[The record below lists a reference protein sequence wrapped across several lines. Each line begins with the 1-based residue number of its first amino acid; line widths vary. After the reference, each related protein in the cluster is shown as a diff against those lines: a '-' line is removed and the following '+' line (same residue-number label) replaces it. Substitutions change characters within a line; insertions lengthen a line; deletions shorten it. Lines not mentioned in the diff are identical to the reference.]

1 MPESKLRDKF
11 SASSQFLKSDIWR
24 IQARKLSR
32 RRLSYINPLRILLLA
47 IRRFFEDKCELRAS
61 ALTFYSLLSIVP
73 VVAMAF
79 GVAKGF
85 GLEKILEAQLLAKLE
100 GQPEIADR
108 LLGFSRS
115 LLENTKGGA
124 IAGVGVAVL
133 FWSVIKV
140 LGNIESALN
149 DIWGIPRARTLGRK
163 LADYLSVMMICP
175 VLLIISSSA
184 TVLVTTQIT
193 AMVERLAFLG
203 AAAGVIIFLI
213 KLLPYTVIWFLFTFM
228 YVFMPNTKVQLKSA
242 MWGGILAGTIY
253 QLTQFA
259 YIKFQ
264 VGVSSYGAIY
274 GSFAA
279 LPLFLA
285 WLQLSWLIV
294 LFGAEVSFAHQN
306 VAVYEFAA
314 DCANLSHRFKRT
326 VALLITRHCVN
337 AFVQAQSAP
346 TAEEIAQELEIP
358 IRLVRATIFELT
370 EARILAEIRLG
381 DGVLVGFQPG
391 RPIDQL
397 TIIEILGALDRH
409 GADTLP
415 LTETAS
421 LEQLR
426 ETARKFEE
434 ILQAAPGNLK
444 IQDL

>member
-1 MPESKLRDKF
+1 MPETKLRDKF
-11 SASSQFLKSDIWR
+11 SASSRFLKSEIWR
-24 IQARKLSR
+24 IQARKLNR
-32 RRLSYINPLRILLLA
+32 RELFYINPLRILLLA

-61 ALTFYSLLSIVP
+61 ALTFYTLLSIVP

-85 GLEKILEAQLLAKLE
+85 GLEKILETQLLAKLE

-108 LLGFSRS
+108 LIGFSRT

-149 DIWGIPRARTLGRK
+149 DIWGIPRARALGRK

-175 VLLIISSSA
+175 VLLIIASS
-184 TVLVTTQIT
+184 TTLLVTTQIT
-193 AMVERLAFLG
+193 AMIEKLAFLG
-203 AAAGVIIFLI
+203 YAGGVIIFQI
-213 KLLPYTVIWFLFTFM
+213 KLLPYTVIWILFTFM
-228 YVFMPNTKVQLKSA
+228 YVFLPNTKVQLKSA
-242 MWGGILAGTIY
+242 IWGGILAGTIY

-279 LPLFLA
+279 LPLFLV

-306 VAVYEFAA
+306 VAAYEFAA
-314 DCANLSHRFKRT
+314 DCASLSHRFKRT
-326 VALLITRHCVN
+326 IALFITNHCVK
-337 AFVQAQSAP
+337 AFVQAQNAP
-346 TAEEIAQELEIP
+346 TAEAIAQELEIP
-358 IRLVRATIFELT
+358 IRLVRSTIFELT
-370 EARILAEIRLG
+370 EARILAEVYHG
-381 DGVLVGFQPG
+381 DLAEIGYQPG
-391 RPIDQL
+391 SPLDQM
-397 TIIEILGALDRH
+397 TIADILGALDRH
-409 GADTLP
+409 GADALLLADSPRLDKLREITRKFDEIL
-415 LTETAS
+415 ETAP
-421 LEQLR
+421 
-426 ETARKFEE
+426 A
-434 ILQAAPGNLK
+434 NLK

>member
-1 MPESKLRDKF
+1 MPESKLRNKF
-11 SASSQFLKSDIWR
+11 SASSRFLKSEIWR
-24 IQARKLSR
+24 LQARKLDR
-32 RRLSYINPLRILLLA
+32 RKLYYINPLRVLLLA

-61 ALTFYSLLSIVP
+61 ALTFYTLLSIVP

-85 GLEKILEAQLLAKLE
+85 GLEKILEAQLLSKLE

-108 LLGFSRS
+108 LIGFARS

-124 IAGVGVAVL
+124 IAGVGVGVL

-140 LGNIESALN
+140 LGNIEKALN
-149 DIWGIPRARTLGRK
+149 DIWGILRSRTLGRK
-163 LADYLSVMMICP
+163 LADYLSMMLICP
-175 VLLIISSSA
+175 VLLIIASSA
-184 TVLVTTQIT
+184 TVIVTTQVT
-193 AMVERLAFLG
+193 AMVEKLAFLG
-203 AAAGVIIFLI
+203 PAGGVIIFLI
-213 KLLPYTVIWFLFTFM
+213 KFLPYTVIWFLFSFL

-242 MWGGILAGTIY
+242 VWGGILAGTIY
-253 QLTQFA
+253 QLTQYA

-306 VAVYEFAA
+306 VAAYEFAA
-314 DCANLSHRFKRT
+314 DCASLSHRFKRT
-326 VALLITRHCVN
+326 VALFITNHCVK
-337 AFVQAQSAP
+337 AFIHGKNAP
-346 TAEEIAQELEIP
+346 TAEAIAQELEIP
-358 IRLVRATIFELT
+358 IRLVRSTIFELT
-370 EARILAEIRLG
+370 EARILAEVRHG
-381 DGVLVGFQPG
+381 DLAEIGYQPG
-391 RPIDQL
+391 CPLDQL
-397 TIIEILGALDRH
+397 TINKILAVLDRH

-415 LTETAS
+415 LADSPSLDKLREITRKFDEILETAP
-421 LEQLR
+421 
-426 ETARKFEE
+426 A
-434 ILQAAPGNLK
+434 NLK

>member
-1 MPESKLRDKF
+1 
-11 SASSQFLKSDIWR
+11 
-24 IQARKLSR
+24 
-32 RRLSYINPLRILLLA
+32 
-47 IRRFFEDKCELRAS
+47 
-61 ALTFYSLLSIVP
+61 
-73 VVAMAF
+73 
-79 GVAKGF
+79 
-85 GLEKILEAQLLAKLE
+85 
-100 GQPEIADR
+100 
-108 LLGFSRS
+108 
-115 LLENTKGGA
+115 
-124 IAGVGVAVL
+124 
-133 FWSVIKV
+133 
-140 LGNIESALN
+140 
-149 DIWGIPRARTLGRK
+149 LGRK

-175 VLLIISSSA
+175 VLLIIASSA

-294 LFGAEVSFAHQN
+294 LLGAEVSFAHQN

-314 DCANLSHRFKRT
+314 DCVDLSHRFKRI
-326 VALLITRHCVN
+326 VALLITQHCVK
-337 AFVQAQSAP
+337 AFIQAQSAP

-358 IRLVRATIFELT
+358 IRLVRAIIFELT
-370 EARILAEIRLG
+370 EARILAEIRLS
-381 DGVLVGFQPG
+381 DGALVGFQPG

-397 TIIEILGALDRH
+397 TIAEILGALDRH

-415 LTETAS
+415 LVESPS
-421 LEQLR
+421 LERLR

-434 ILQAAPGNLK
+434 ILHGAPENLK